1 MIRLGEYNLLSI
13 ARKTDFGLF
22 LTDNEGHE
30 VLLPNKLM
38 PESYEIGEK
47 IKVFVYLDHDE
58 RDTATTQT
66 PHITLGKFAFLQV
79 SAVTSIGAFMDWGL
93 QKQLLVPFREQR
105 QKMEEGKS
113 YIVYL
118 DLDEETDRL
127 FASSRLDRYL
137 SNKEIDLIE
146 GDSVEILVSH
156 PTDLGWVVIVNHAH
170 RGLLYKNEVFEPIQ
184 VGDTRRAY
192 VKKIREENK
201 LDIGLRALNQKE
213 TANQDADLLFEKLR
227 EGETQLSDKSSPE
240 LIYNTLGISKKAFK
254 KAAGALYKEGKIQQT
269 KDGNWELKS

>member
-254 KAAGALYKEGKIQQT
+254 KAAGALYKEGKIQQN
-269 KDGNWELKS
+269 KAGNWELKS

>member
-201 LDIGLRALNQKE
+201 LDIGLRPPNQKE

-254 KAAGALYKEGKIQQT
+254 KAAGALYKEGKIQQN
-269 KDGNWELKS
+269 KAGNWELKS